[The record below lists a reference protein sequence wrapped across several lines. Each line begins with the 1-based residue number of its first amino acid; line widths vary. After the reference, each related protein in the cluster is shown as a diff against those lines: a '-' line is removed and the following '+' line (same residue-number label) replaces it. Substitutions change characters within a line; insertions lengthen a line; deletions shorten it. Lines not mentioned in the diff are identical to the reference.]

1 MVIYPILLLLLFL
14 VLVLGAFLVSTFQCS
29 WTNLVISLHP
39 PRRTECAGPVI
50 QKTTEKNLSSMWC
63 SVFSAR
69 NSRTVPALPA
79 TNALAIGSRRT
90 VCALLL
96 CESIHSIF
104 NAATRG
110 GKSLF
115 MKGHIQ
121 MSPHAPPLP
130 TQKPPTSSINS
141 DRSAE
146 DRATATSSE
155 YSPSFRPEQ
164 NPASAIADEKEDSCL
179 IYVVD
184 DEPGLA
190 DLYAIILRE
199 RGYVVK
205 AFDSRIEALAQIKG
219 DRRKPDLLIMDY
231 FGHAMSVDRFI
242 LRCLLAHPNL
252 RILMASGFNQINAR
266 FASVRPDRFI
276 QKPFTA
282 EEFLQQ
288 VEATLAA

>member
-1 MVIYPILLLLLFL
+1 
-14 VLVLGAFLVSTFQCS
+14 
-29 WTNLVISLHP
+29 
-39 PRRTECAGPVI
+39 
-50 QKTTEKNLSSMWC
+50 
-63 SVFSAR
+63 
-69 NSRTVPALPA
+69 
-79 TNALAIGSRRT
+79 
-90 VCALLL
+90 
-96 CESIHSIF
+96 
-104 NAATRG
+104 
-110 GKSLF
+110 

-121 MSPHAPPLP
+121 MSPHTASFP
-130 TQKPPTSSINS
+130 TQKPPAAFINS
-141 DRSAE
+141 DRNAA

-155 YSPSFRPEQ
+155 FSQSIRPEQ
-164 NPASAIADEKEDSCL
+164 NPASSIADETEDSCL

-205 AFDSRIEALAQIKG
+205 AFRSRIEALAQIKG

-231 FGHAMSVDRFI
+231 FGHAMSVDRFMQ
-242 LRCLLAHPNL
+242 RCLLAHPTL
-252 RILMASGFNQINAR
+252 RILMASGFNQMYAR

-288 VEATLAA
+288 VEAALAV